1 MIGVMV
7 HWHRQETPMPIA
19 DLLTLMQRVMTQGV
33 MNELLMPKG
42 RD

>member
-7 HWHRQETPMPIA
+7 HWHRQEETMPVA
-19 DLLTLMQRVMTQGV
+19 DLLALMQRVMTQGV
-33 MNELLMPKG
+33 VEDLALRTR